1 MKSKDIQGNMR
12 AFELK
17 LNKRAC
23 VHVYLR
29 QRGRGRAGRFFPG
42 RVGGCVG
49 GPMNEKAEE
58 AKTAIEITH
67 MVL

>member
-1 MKSKDIQGNMR
+1 MKSKDMQGNLR
-12 AFELK
+12 AFELILHK
-17 LNKRAC
+17 SAC
-23 VHVYLR
+23 IHVYLR
-29 QRGRGRAGRFFPG
+29 QGGRGRAGRFFPR

-58 AKTAIEITH
+58 AKTATRSTH